1 MSRAAYDG
9 SYSPGPG
16 IRAGS
21 LICEDYLILKPEEGS
36 CKIVLRLLLCD
47 DTTFNYRWLLFVS
60 ALMLK
65 WFRFIKT
72 PLAFLGNFMEFSI
85 NLISHNHGLLNLF
98 LNFIKGNVHIPNNS
112 SETYRSMV
120 GLLDGRVDLDPKIQ
134 LGHVNYEASLSW
146 MASKLS
152 YENSAYIK
160 TIVENRWK
168 MKVLGTYDF
177 RNEFEGNKSTHAMML
192 RNMSKDNDLTVVA
205 FRGTKPFDADDWC
218 VDLDISWYKLPQVGR
233 VHRGFIKAL
242 GLHRTNKNVI
252 GLPKEIE
259 MGHKSPNF
267 AYYKIRQALK
277 NIIVENK
284 DAKFILAGHS
294 LGGALAILFASLLI
308 LHEERELLHRLEGV
322 YTFGQP
328 RVGDEEF
335 GVFMKHNLEAYNIK
349 YLRFVYCNDIVPRL
363 PYDDNTLLFKHFGPC
378 LYYDTFYNGKE
389 MEEEPNK
396 NYFSLLWMM
405 PKYLNAGWELLR
417 GFILPYMKWGGPTYK
432 EGWCQHIYRLI
443 GLICPGLSAHGPQDY
458 TNLTRLPHFSLSHD
472 HHKRKL

>member
-1 MSRAAYDG
+1 
-9 SYSPGPG
+9 
-16 IRAGS
+16 
-21 LICEDYLILKPEEGS
+21 
-36 CKIVLRLLLCD
+36 
-47 DTTFNYRWLLFVS
+47 
-60 ALMLK
+60 
-65 WFRFIKT
+65 
-72 PLAFLGNFMEFSI
+72 
-85 NLISHNHGLLNLF
+85 
-98 LNFIKGNVHIPNNS
+98 
-112 SETYRSMV
+112 
-120 GLLDGRVDLDPKIQ
+120 
-134 LGHVNYEASLSW
+134 
-146 MASKLS
+146 
-152 YENSAYIK
+152 
-160 TIVENRWK
+160 
-168 MKVLGTYDF
+168 
-177 RNEFEGNKSTHAMML
+177 ML

-378 LYYDTFYNGKE
+378 LYYDTFYNGKVRYLLFF
-389 MEEEPNK
+389 PSIYI
-396 NYFSLLWMM
+396 YFD
-405 PKYLNAGWELLR
+405 
-417 GFILPYMKWGGPTYK
+417 F
-432 EGWCQHIYRLI
+432 
-443 GLICPGLSAHGPQDY
+443 
-458 TNLTRLPHFSLSHD
+458 FFFFF
-472 HHKRKL
+472 